1 MSRLSL
7 SVPLGLLLA
16 AAAAGA
22 QAQGDARLQRLQE
35 ELQQRFA
42 KADTNHD
49 GLLSREE
56 AQAGMPRIYQQYDA
70 IDTLHNGAL
79 SLDDITR
86 YLAQQRG
93 KR

>member
-1 MSRLSL
+1 MSRTFLA
-7 SVPLGLLLA
+7 PTLGLWLA
-16 AAAAGA
+16 LGAAGA
-22 QAQGDARLQRLQE
+22 QAQGDARLQRLQD

-70 IDTLHNGAL
+70 IDVSHSGAL
-79 SLDDITR
+79 RLEDITR
-86 YLAQQRG
+86 YIAQQRSG
-93 KR
+93 R